1 MNNNTKVLS
10 FLAGALLSFVVAALF
25 QFVFGWGASVFVTL
39 SALSLLY
46 CATETQTIDSYMEGG
61 LRAFLFIGGLIL
73 TGVFGLIF
81 MSWTLLIIY
90 LVAFVAV
97 SVAAIARA

>member
-1 MNNNTKVLS
+1 MNNNSKVLS
-10 FLAGALLSFVVAALF
+10 FLVGALLSFVVAALF
-25 QFVFGWGASVFVTL
+25 QFVFHWGVGVFVTL

-46 CATETQTIDSYMEGG
+46 CATETQTVETYMPSP
-61 LRAFLFIGGLIL
+61 LRIVLAVVGFAL

-81 MSWTLLIIY
+81 MSWTLLAIY

-97 SVAAIARA
+97 TIAAIVRA

>member
-10 FLAGALLSFVVAALF
+10 FLVGALMSFVVAALF
-25 QFVFGWGASVFVTL
+25 QFVFHWGVGVFVTL

-46 CATETQTIDSYMEGG
+46 CATEPQTVDTYMPGP
-61 LRAFLFIGGLIL
+61 LRTFLFIVGLIL
-73 TGVFGLIF
+73 TGVFALIF
-81 MSWTLLIIY
+81 MSWTLLAIY

-97 SVAAIARA
+97 SIAAIVRA